1 MAIVL
6 FTNAFEG
13 LASNKLAI
21 NSEKVISVFEVL
33 DPLDKK
39 KKRLFTAIYA
49 GTDLTWTVK
58 DPIHEVLNK
67 LNKSTY
73 VEYEE

>member
-6 FTNAFEG
+6 FENAFEG
-13 LASNKLAI
+13 LPSSKLAI
-21 NSEKVISVFEVL
+21 NSEKVISVFQVL

-49 GTDLTWTVK
+49 GPDLTWTVK

-73 VEYEE
+73 VEYEA